1 MLTLAA
7 AKAELGPAL
16 ITSFRLS
23 LMAFKFNPYT
33 PAPEFAPQAAYFSME
48 FALDQALKTYSGGL
62 GFLAG
67 SHMRS
72 AYELKQN
79 LVGIGILW
87 SFGYYDQGRNEDQ
100 TMRADFRQKHYS
112 FLEDTG
118 LVFPIIIHDVE
129 VKVKAMYLA
138 PDTFGTAPMFFLT
151 TDIPENDFISRTI
164 SHHLYDA
171 DTAARVAQSILLG
184 VGGGKLLDE
193 LGVKVDT
200 YHLNEGHGLPLAFY
214 LYDKHGRKLE
224 EVQKRLVFTTHTP
237 ELAGNEEHDMKLL
250 AKMSF
255 FGNVSAEE
263 VTRVAG
269 VENDRLNYTLTALR
283 FSRKANAVSK
293 VHGIVANQM
302 WGENAGICP
311 IIPIT
316 NSQNGTY
323 WRDQELHE
331 ALAANDDV
339 ALKARKRELK
349 KQLFDIVA
357 DQTGTLLDPDV
368 LTVVWARRFAGY
380 KRADLILRHFERF
393 QKLISNADRPV
404 QVIWAGKPYPKDYG
418 AINLF
423 NDIIRQTRPFKNCA
437 VLTGYEL
444 ALSAAM
450 KKGSDIWLNTPRF
463 PREAS
468 GTSGMTAAMNA
479 SASLSIADGWI
490 PEFVRHGEN
499 GFIIPHAELNR
510 PEHDKDDFEADSL
523 LTVLENEIVPLYYD
537 QPQKFLEVVKTGM
550 REVEPE
556 FESNRMA
563 TEYYELMYKA

>member
-1 MLTLAA
+1 
-7 AKAELGPAL
+7 
-16 ITSFRLS
+16 
-23 LMAFKFNPYT
+23 MAFEFKPYA
-33 PAPEFAPQAAYFSME
+33 PAPEFKTQAAYFSME

-72 AYELKQN
+72 VYELKQN
-79 LVGIGILW
+79 LIGISILW
-87 SFGYYDQGRNEDQ
+87 SFGYYDQDRNEDQ
-100 TMRADFRQKHYS
+100 TMRAEFRQKNYS

-118 LVFPIIIHDVE
+118 LVFPITIHDTE

-171 DTAARVAQSILLG
+171 DTAARIAQSILLG
-184 VGGGKLLDE
+184 VGGGKLLDL
-193 LGVKVDT
+193 LGVNVDV

-214 LYDKHGRKLE
+214 LYEKHGRKLE

-237 ELAGNEEHDMKLL
+237 ELAGNEEHSMRLL
-250 AKMSF
+250 EEMSF
-255 FGNVSAEE
+255 FGPVPGEE
-263 VTRVAG
+263 VRRVAR
-269 VENDRLNYTLTALR
+269 VENDALNYTLTALR
-283 FSRKANAVSK
+283 FSRISNGVSK
-293 VHGIVANQM
+293 VHGDVAKEM
-302 WGENAGICP
+302 WGHYEGICP

-316 NSQNGTY
+316 NAQNGTY
-323 WRDQELHE
+323 WRDKALHE
-331 ALAANDDV
+331 ALEANDDA

-349 KQLFDIVA
+349 REFFKVVA
-357 DQTGTLLDPDV
+357 DQTGTLLDPDK

-380 KRADLILRHFERF
+380 KRADLILHHFDRF
-393 QKLISNADRPV
+393 LKIINNADRPV

-423 NDIIRQTRPFKNCA
+423 NSIIRRVKGLKNCA

-444 ALSAAM
+444 GLSAYM
-450 KKGSDIWLNTPRF
+450 KKGSDVWLNTPRY

-479 SASLSIADGWI
+479 SLSLSIADGWI

-499 GFIIPHAELNR
+499 GFII
-510 PEHDKDDFEADSL
+510 EHTDINQPDNVKDDIEASNL
-523 LTVLENEIVPLYYD
+523 LDVLENEIVPLYYG
-537 QPQKFLEVVKTGM
+537 QPDKFLSIAKTGM
-550 REVEPE
+550 REIEPE
-556 FESNRMA
+556 FGSNRMA
-563 TEYYELMYKA
+563 TEYYEKMYNAK

>member
-1 MLTLAA
+1 
-7 AKAELGPAL
+7 
-16 ITSFRLS
+16 
-23 LMAFKFNPYT
+23 MAFEFTPYT
-33 PAPEFAPQAAYFSME
+33 PAPEFSTPAAYFSME

-72 AYELKQN
+72 VYELKQN
-79 LVGIGILW
+79 LVGISILW

-100 TMRADFRQKHYS
+100 SMRADFRLKHYS
-112 FLEDTG
+112 FLQDTG
-118 LVFPIIIHDVE
+118 LVFPITIHNAQVL
-129 VKVKAMYLA
+129 VKALYLA

-151 TDIPENDFISRTI
+151 TDIPENDYLSRTI

-184 VGGGKLLDE
+184 VGGGKLLDM
-193 LGVKVDT
+193 LGRHTEV

-214 LYDKHGRKLE
+214 LYDKHGRNLE
-224 EVQKRLVFTTHTP
+224 EVKKRLVFTTHTP
-237 ELAGNEEHDMKLL
+237 ELAGNEEHPIKLL
-250 AKMSF
+250 HDMSF
-255 FGNVSAEE
+255 FGNVPLEE
-263 VTRVAG
+263 VRRLG
-269 VENDRLNYTLTALR
+269 LVENERLNYTLTALR
-283 FSRKANAVSK
+283 FSRISNGVSK
-293 VHGIVANQM
+293 VHGEVANEM
-302 WGENAGICP
+302 WGTNAGICP
-311 IIPIT
+311 IIAIT

-323 WRDQELHE
+323 WRDKALHE
-331 ALAANDDV
+331 ALEAGDDK

-349 KQLFDIVA
+349 KQLFDLVA
-357 DQTGTLLDPDV
+357 DQTGTLLDPEV

-393 QKLISNADRPV
+393 LEIVNNADRPV
-404 QVIWAGKPYPKDYG
+404 QVIWAGKPYPKDFG
-418 AINLF
+418 AVGLF
-423 NDIIRQTRPFKNCA
+423 NSIIEKTKNLANCA

-444 ALSAAM
+444 GLSAAL
-450 KKGSDIWLNTPRF
+450 KKGSDIWLNTPRY

-499 GFIIPHAELNR
+499 GFII
-510 PEHDKDDFEADSL
+510 EHTDINQPDEVKDNLEATNVLD
-523 LTVLENEIVPLYYD
+523 VLENEIVPLYYG
-537 QPQKFLEVVKTGM
+537 QPEKFLELVKTGM

-556 FESNRMA
+556 FESHRMA
-563 TEYYELMYKA
+563 TEYYQRMYNAK